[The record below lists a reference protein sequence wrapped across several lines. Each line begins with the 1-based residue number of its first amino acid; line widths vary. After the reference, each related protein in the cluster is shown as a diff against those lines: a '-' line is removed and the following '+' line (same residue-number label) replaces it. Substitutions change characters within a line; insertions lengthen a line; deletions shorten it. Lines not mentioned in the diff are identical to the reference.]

1 MKKERRRIIID
12 FEVLS
17 KGGFWMCCM
26 KYYKTEKEHI
36 IINNREEFLRVF
48 NKNKDSVWVGYNIKG
63 YDQWI
68 MKAIIAGI
76 DPCKI
81 SDKLIEQNISPY
93 AVDRNLNRIPIYLF
107 ELNDSY
113 RSLKELELF
122 MGEDIREST
131 VPFDL
136 DRYPTKEEIEELKKQ
151 RPAKI
156 EQLKAARAL
165 GDLSEN
171 TEYSTAKREL
181 RHLESRIRYLNK
193 QLQYAEIVKPNDS
206 QTVDL
211 GTTVTLQFE
220 DDDETVDYIIVG
232 KQEADLKKQKVS
244 FDSPL
249 GQAVLHHKV
258 GETVTV
264 QAPQSTYGV
273 KILAVKLSDS
283 DNDQ

>member
-1 MKKERRRIIID
+1 MQRKKIQEAMAHVY
-12 FEVLS
+12 FQ
-17 KGGFWMCCM
+17 KM
-26 KYYKTEKEHI
+26 TPT
-36 IINNREEFLRVF
+36 
-48 NKNKDSVWVGYNIKG
+48 GYHE
-63 YDQWI
+63 
-68 MKAIIAGI
+68 
-76 DPCKI
+76 
-81 SDKLIEQNISPY
+81 IE
-93 AVDRNLNRIPIYLF
+93 
-107 ELNDSY
+107 
-113 RSLKELELF
+113 
-122 MGEDIREST
+122 
-131 VPFDL
+131 
-136 DRYPTKEEIEELKKQ
+136 EEIEELKKQ

>member
-1 MKKERRRIIID
+1 MQRKKIQEAMAHVY
-12 FEVLS
+12 FQ
-17 KGGFWMCCM
+17 KM
-26 KYYKTEKEHI
+26 TPT
-36 IINNREEFLRVF
+36 
-48 NKNKDSVWVGYNIKG
+48 GYHE
-63 YDQWI
+63 
-68 MKAIIAGI
+68 
-76 DPCKI
+76 
-81 SDKLIEQNISPY
+81 IE
-93 AVDRNLNRIPIYLF
+93 
-107 ELNDSY
+107 
-113 RSLKELELF
+113 
-122 MGEDIREST
+122 
-131 VPFDL
+131 
-136 DRYPTKEEIEELKKQ
+136 EEIEKLKKQ

-181 RHLESRIRYLNK
+181 RHLESRMRYLNK
-193 QLQYAEIVKPNDS
+193 QLQYAEIVKPSDS

-220 DDDETVDYIIVG
+220 DDDETVDYAIVG

>member
-1 MKKERRRIIID
+1 MQRKKIQEAMAHVY
-12 FEVLS
+12 FQ
-17 KGGFWMCCM
+17 KM
-26 KYYKTEKEHI
+26 TPT
-36 IINNREEFLRVF
+36 
-48 NKNKDSVWVGYNIKG
+48 GYHE
-63 YDQWI
+63 
-68 MKAIIAGI
+68 
-76 DPCKI
+76 
-81 SDKLIEQNISPY
+81 IE
-93 AVDRNLNRIPIYLF
+93 
-107 ELNDSY
+107 
-113 RSLKELELF
+113 
-122 MGEDIREST
+122 
-131 VPFDL
+131 
-136 DRYPTKEEIEELKKQ
+136 EEIEELKKQ

-181 RHLESRIRYLNK
+181 RHLESRMRYLNK
-193 QLQYAEIVKPNDS
+193 QLQYAEIIKPSDS

-220 DDDETVDYIIVG
+220 DDDETVDYAIVG

-273 KILAVKLSDS
+273 KILAVKLTDS

>member
-1 MKKERRRIIID
+1 MQRKKIQEAMAHVY
-12 FEVLS
+12 FQ
-17 KGGFWMCCM
+17 KM
-26 KYYKTEKEHI
+26 TPT
-36 IINNREEFLRVF
+36 
-48 NKNKDSVWVGYNIKG
+48 GYHE
-63 YDQWI
+63 
-68 MKAIIAGI
+68 
-76 DPCKI
+76 
-81 SDKLIEQNISPY
+81 IE
-93 AVDRNLNRIPIYLF
+93 
-107 ELNDSY
+107 
-113 RSLKELELF
+113 
-122 MGEDIREST
+122 
-131 VPFDL
+131 
-136 DRYPTKEEIEELKKQ
+136 EEIEELKKQ

-181 RHLESRIRYLNK
+181 RHLESRMRYLNK
-193 QLQYAEIVKPNDS
+193 QRQYAEIVKPSDS

-220 DDDETVDYIIVG
+220 DDDETVDYAIVG